1 MKNKRIKAMA
11 VILSAGM
18 ALGRNGIGNEWN
30 VSKGI
35 R

>member
-18 ALGRNGIGNEWN
+18 ALGRNGIGQEWHWE
-30 VSKGI
+30 
-35 R
+35 

>member
-11 VILSAGM
+11 VILSAGI
-18 ALGRNGIGNEWN
+18 GIGNEWN